1 MNINDILKQAQN
13 MQSQMQKAQE
23 NLINITVEGSAGGG
37 MVKVK
42 ANGKLE
48 ILSIDIDPEVINSD
62 DKEMLE
68 DLIAAAVNQTIKN
81 AQAKANEEMQKITGG
96 LNLPGNFKIPGL

>member
-13 MQSQMQKAQE
+13 MQAQMQKAQE
-23 NLINITVEGSAGGG
+23 DLVNITVEGSAGGG
-37 MVKVK
+37 MVKAK

-48 ILSIDIDPEVINSD
+48 ILSIEIDPEVINSE

-68 DLIAAAVNQTIKN
+68 DLITAAVNQTIKN
-81 AQAKANEEMQKITGG
+81 AQAKASEEMSKITGG

>member
-1 MNINDILKQAQN
+1 MNDILKQAQN
-13 MQSQMQKAQE
+13 MQSQMQKTQDD
-23 NLINITVEGSAGGG
+23 LVNIKVEGSSGGG
-37 MVKVK
+37 MVKAT

-48 ILSIDIDPEVINSD
+48 ILTITIDPEVINGD

-81 AQAKANEEMQKITGG
+81 AQAKANEEMKKITGG